1 MRMGEAIQA
10 GSILLEL
17 REPPHFV
24 VHGHMA
30 TSHYVEGFDRILTSA
45 DVGAHDREVL
55 GEECQQ
61 ETRLVTHEEYVD
73 YDPVDACVQCGR
85 RREPT
90 SHERPSSTEVG
101 DGLLVSLPGS
111 GSDERELR
119 AQPSRRGMNGAS
131 DVLRFSEVD
140 PRLRAELLAERLL
153 LGASV
158 DSDDAKPADARVLHG
173 EVPEPT
179 TGARDDEPVAVL
191 RSRELQR
198 AVGRHACA
206 EDRRRGAAVHIG
218 WDRRDVVR
226 V

>member
-1 MRMGEAIQA
+1 VSAQKP
-10 GSILLEL
+10 LCD
-17 REPPHFV
+17 
-24 VHGHMA
+24 GHK
-30 TSHYVEGFDRILTSA
+30 
-45 DVGAHDREVL
+45 
-55 GEECQQ
+55 
-61 ETRLVTHEEYVD
+61 EYVD
-73 YDPVDACVQCGR
+73 YDPVDARVQCSR

-90 SHERPSSTEVG
+90 SHERPSSAEVA
-101 DGLLVSLPGS
+101 DRLPVPLPGS

-119 AQPSRRGMNGAS
+119 AQPSRRGVDGAG
-131 DVLRFSEVD
+131 DVLRLFEVN
-140 PRLRAELLAERLL
+140 PHLRAQLLAERLL
-153 LGASV
+153 LSAGV
-158 DSDDAKPADARVLHG
+158 DRDDAKPADARVLHG

-206 EDRRRGAAVHIG
+206 EDRRRGAAVHVG